1 MSPTSFLV
9 VLIYFDLLLG
19 CYGSEGG
26 GGSLL
31 GQRLLIHIK
40 LPSHFFLREYLVM
53 RPLDLCL
60 PQFDRI
66 KILYPG
72 SLLLVYIYI
81 YKCYICDLVFEL

>member
-9 VLIYFDLLLG
+9 VLIYLDLFVG
-19 CYGSEGG
+19 CYGSGGG

-31 GQRLLIHIK
+31 GQRLLIHVK

-53 RPLDLCL
+53 RTLDLCL
-60 PQFDRI
+60 PRFDRM

-72 SLLLVYIYI
+72 SLLLVHIYI
-81 YKCYICDLVFEL
+81 YKCYTYDLGFEL